1 MKIDFDKEANAV
13 YFKLTNSVIV
23 ESEEVAPGIVYD
35 FDGDNTVAGI
45 EILNLSD
52 KTPEQIKQIDFPFT
66 PEDREIFKS
75 FLNLFAAV

>member
-1 MKIDFDKEANAV
+1 MKIDFDKEVNAV
-13 YFKLTNSVIV
+13 YFRLTDAVIV

-35 FDGDNTVAGI
+35 FDEDNTVAGI
-45 EILNLSD
+45 EILNLSH

-66 PEDREIFKS
+66 PEDREILKS